1 MTKAQKKHLCQ
12 ILISAAIF
20 TTALFIPA
28 ASAWRLPLFV
38 AAYLISGLPILRKSF
53 RNLLNGRIFDENL
66 LMTIATLAAFAIKE
80 YPEAVAVMLFFQ
92 IGEFFQNYAVN
103 RSRGSIAKLM
113 DLRPDSANLLCD
125 GNIIAVSPEKV
136 APGEIILVRPGEKI
150 PLDGQ
155 IIKGCSALDT
165 SALTGESLPR
175 DVVPGNE
182 VLSGCINLN
191 GVLQIKV
198 TKEFSRSTVSRILE
212 LVETAGT
219 RKAAVENFITRFA
232 RWYTPAV
239 VIMALLLAILPPLL
253 LDGAF
258 HTWIYRA
265 VTFLV
270 ISCPCALVISIPLSF
285 FGGIGAASRQGI
297 LVKGSCYLELLSQIK
312 CLVMDK
318 TGTLTKGSFAVSRII
333 PSGISEQEL
342 LQTVAYAE
350 AYSGH
355 PVAQAVKNAWPQKI
369 DRRRISALKELPGL
383 GVSATIDGRSILA
396 GNLRLMK
403 QNGVM
408 PPSVPVEGT
417 AVHLSI
423 NGTYAGC
430 IIVADTPKENA
441 AEALR
446 QIKKQGI
453 EKLIMLTGDRT
464 EIAQNVAAE
473 LNIDEVRAEL
483 LPQDKVGALEQILQ
497 NCAEKTAFVG
507 DGINDAPVLARADL
521 GIAMGKM
528 GSDAAIEA
536 ADIVIMNDDLSK
548 ISAAVKI
555 ARKTIDIARQN
566 IVFAIGVKLLVLLL
580 GGLGF
585 VSIWAAVFADVGVS
599 VIAILN
605 ALRA

>member
-1 MTKAQKKHLCQ
+1 
-12 ILISAAIF
+12 
-20 TTALFIPA
+20 
-28 ASAWRLPLFV
+28 
-38 AAYLISGLPILRKSF
+38 
-53 RNLLNGRIFDENL
+53 
-66 LMTIATLAAFAIKE
+66 
-80 YPEAVAVMLFFQ
+80 
-92 IGEFFQNYAVN
+92 
-103 RSRGSIAKLM
+103 
-113 DLRPDSANLLCD
+113 
-125 GNIIAVSPEKV
+125 
-136 APGEIILVRPGEKI
+136 
-150 PLDGQ
+150 
-155 IIKGCSALDT
+155 
-165 SALTGESLPR
+165 
-175 DVVPGNE
+175 
-182 VLSGCINLN
+182 
-191 GVLQIKV
+191 
-198 TKEFSRSTVSRILE
+198 
-212 LVETAGT
+212 
-219 RKAAVENFITRFA
+219 
-232 RWYTPAV
+232 
-239 VIMALLLAILPPLL
+239 
-253 LDGAF
+253 
-258 HTWIYRA
+258 
-265 VTFLV
+265 
-270 ISCPCALVISIPLSF
+270 
-285 FGGIGAASRQGI
+285 
-297 LVKGSCYLELLSQIK
+297 
-312 CLVMDK
+312 
-318 TGTLTKGSFAVSRII
+318 
-333 PSGISEQEL
+333 
-342 LQTVAYAE
+342 
-350 AYSGH
+350 
-355 PVAQAVKNAWPQKI
+355 
-369 DRRRISALKELPGL
+369 
-383 GVSATIDGRSILA
+383 
-396 GNLRLMK
+396 MK

-497 NCAEKTAFVG
+497 NCAGKTAFVG

-566 IVFAIGVKLLVLLL
+566 IFFAIGVKLLVLLL